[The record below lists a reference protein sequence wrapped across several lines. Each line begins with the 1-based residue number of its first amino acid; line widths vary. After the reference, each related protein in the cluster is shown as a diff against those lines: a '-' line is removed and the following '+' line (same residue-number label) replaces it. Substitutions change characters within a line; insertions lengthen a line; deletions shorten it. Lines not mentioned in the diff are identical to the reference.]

1 MSRRR
6 ALLVEADGGSRGN
19 PGVAGYGAL
28 VRDARS
34 GELLAERAAP
44 LGTASNN
51 VAEYSGLVAGLQAVL
66 DLGLARTATVEVRMD
81 SKLVVEQMTGRW
93 KIKHADMKRLALD
106 ARRLVDQ
113 IQEQDG
119 RVSFTWIPRDQNGDA
134 DALSNDGM
142 DGHTVRRDHVPV
154 LAEASAQQQEAPWS
168 LFDEDAGGDQDG
180 PDGPDGPDD
189 QTPAHG
195 GERPVAGGG
204 PAYQARQEVRPTFGE
219 ERAPVADLVL
229 SDETVPVL
237 EGQTRL
243 VLVRHGITDF
253 TAQHRVDGRGGSDP
267 ALNATG
273 MAQAR
278 AAAQAVVRLVDR
290 SEPGPVSVVS
300 SSLQR
305 ARQTGQVIATALG
318 VQLEEDR
325 DWDEQGFGD
334 WDGRTMPELVE
345 QFGDELLRL
354 RTDAG
359 YARPGGESRTA
370 VDERVGLALA
380 RALLC
385 GGTVVVATHRVVLM
399 SVLARF
405 LGMDHERA
413 WSLATAPASLT
424 AVEVWPDGVAQVA
437 FVNDTHHLY
446 DPVHP
451 PHDDPSVTVVDSSLH

>member
-142 DGHTVRRDHVPV
+142 DGRTVRRDHVPV
-154 LAEASAQQQEAPWS
+154 PSEASAQQQEAPWS
-168 LFDEDAGGDQDG
+168 LFDEDTGGDQDG
-180 PDGPDGPDD
+180 QDGPDD
-189 QTPAHG
+189 QAPAHG
-195 GERPVAGGG
+195 GGRPVAGGG

-219 ERAPVADLVL
+219 ERAPVTDLVL

-253 TAQHRVDGRGGSDP
+253 TVQHRVDGRGGSDP

-305 ARQTGQVIATALG
+305 ARQTGQAIATALG
-318 VQLEEDR
+318 VQLEQDR

-354 RTDAG
+354 RVDAG

-380 RALLC
+380 RALQR

-413 WSLATAPASLT
+413 WSLATGPASLT

-451 PHDDPSVTVVDSSLH
+451 QHDDPSVTVVDSSLD